1 MIRLCVSREVKKRVI
16 YIPRYHYTVNTS
28 WRIQKCF
35 ETLNQLVS
43 LGTGTVEIK
52 KRKQLLN
59 SKETKT
65 CKAQAVHLFKI
76 YLVIK
81 KQDEDFELFDPL
93 V

>member
-1 MIRLCVSREVKKRVI
+1 MFRK
-16 YIPRYHYTVNTS
+16 
-28 WRIQKCF
+28 F
-35 ETLNQLVS
+35 ES
-43 LGTGTVEIK
+43 ARFFRHRHRRDK
-52 KRKQLLN
+52 KRKQLPN
-59 SKETKT
+59 SKETKK